1 MKTGQAWKT
10 ILCGIIICTVAGCQK
25 AGQEH
30 VTASLQTPGHIS
42 KELDSY
48 LTVDADVVADQPDE
62 LHSYTAVCHM
72 PDGSGLK
79 EIFMPDETEVIIE
92 DMPDWKRS
100 VCKTKDG
107 TKRASTAAGIAY
119 MDNRYVEYY
128 ALLST
133 GDVAHMYPED
143 FSEIKTVEKLSFAGR
158 QEAKEAVE
166 EMAERVDIRLAE
178 EPFVFEGIDEEGFQ
192 ALYKKELERNGE
204 EAVQRYLPDFEVKQG
219 MECYYMLWNV
229 LTPHGEIFRNG
240 NIHKG
245 GGVGIDGA
253 YVMAIYTPGGLTCF
267 RTNARFTIEEE
278 NVAGQIIEAG
288 DALEQIKK
296 VYDNVILTEKDRI
309 LITEISLDYVPV
321 LRDIQKGIYDI
332 VPAWCMYGSVGEG
345 NSVFF
350 TMVDAQTGDIL

>member
-10 ILCGIIICTVAGCQK
+10 ILCGIIICTLAGCQK

-42 KELDSY
+42 KELASY

-204 EAVQRYLPDFEVKQG
+204 EAVEGYLPDFEVKQG
-219 MECYYMLWNV
+219 MECYYMLWKV

-240 NIHKG
+240 NIHIG

-267 RTNARFTIEEE
+267 RTNARFAIEEE
-278 NVAGQIIEAG
+278 NAAGQIMEAG

-332 VPAWCMYGSVGEG
+332 VPAWCMYGSVGG